1 MLILEY
7 CALSA
12 GSKPI
17 DEVPTQATYQ
27 PGKTGGR
34 GDHYYLY
41 LSRHMDMHP
50 YMDMYIIN
58 IRITVVYSHTDTPY
72 CSHSYI

>member
-17 DEVPTQATYQ
+17 DEVPTQVTYQ
-27 PGKTGGR
+27 PGKTGARAG
-34 GDHYYLY
+34 GVIF
-41 LSRHMDMHP
+41 
-50 YMDMYIIN
+50 IIS
-58 IRITVVYSHTDTPY
+58 ISAGIWICIHIWICILLIFVLQ
-72 CSHSYI
+72 